1 VTPDSLVLLDELG
14 RATDPEEGGAL
25 GVSILDRFR
34 GYGAFTLASTH
45 LLAIK
50 IYGAT
55 TEGVVNASMGFDE
68 QTLQPT
74 YVLRLGAPGKSA
86 GLDIASRLGMPLD
99 MIERARAA
107 MSTQERDIARFLS
120 ELHDRLSRVAEIE
133 RELEEQKQ
141 AVAARESRLE
151 KEFERREAAKL
162 KEVQDRCD
170 SAIAAFEEQARETI
184 ERIAESGEQRKA
196 AEQAMRK
203 VAKTRREFQETVQSK
218 VLSNTPLQKPR
229 LAIEEGTRVRLRG
242 IREPARV
249 RRKMSED
256 RLEVEA
262 GLMKMQVSIDDVEEV
277 LPDAVQGAKL
287 PRNVS
292 YEAGPTWNVSYRE
305 INVIGKRA
313 EEAMEEVDKFLDSAA
328 MASVDRVRI
337 VHGHGMG
344 VLKRA
349 VADLLSHNP
358 HVEKFYPGSPAEGG
372 TGATI
377 AELKQ

>member
-1 VTPDSLVLLDELG
+1 MKPTAKSRPEL
-14 RATDPEEGGAL
+14 AP
-25 GVSILDRFR
+25 
-34 GYGAFTLASTH
+34 
-45 LLAIK
+45 LLAF
-50 IYGAT
+50 GAHP
-55 TEGVVNASMGFDE
+55 D
-68 QTLQPT
+68 
-74 YVLRLGAPGKSA
+74 
-86 GLDIASRLGMPLD
+86 DIEFGCGG
-99 MIERARAA
+99 
-107 MSTQERDIARFLS
+107 
-120 ELHDRLSRVAEIE
+120 
-133 RELEEQKQ
+133 
-141 AVAARESRLE
+141 VAARESRLE

-162 KEVQDRCD
+162 REVQDRCD
-170 SAIAAFEEQARETI
+170 TAIAAFEEQARETI

-218 VLSNTPLQKPR
+218 VLGNTQLQKPR
-229 LAIEEGTRVRLRG
+229 LVIEEGTRVRLRG